1 MPQPSTKMHQNCADF
16 RVLSWDRGKEEWR
29 GLNQISPGEFYNE
42 GLHPLLR
49 TDSHV
54 TVIFADADKVR
65 ECPSCR
71 KCFTNEFLMPELW
84 WSSYSRRSNGY
95 FGSETFRDD
104 QGDISSLNTWSR
116 FLAKQLIDQN
126 THVWHKFNIFTHW
139 IASTQQTYLIVFE
152 APKQTHLRS
161 LFPSPVLT
169 NSHKDALHDP
179 FWVYPRLLEQLA
191 GLQDNSVWA
200 VRDRVRNIEKEDLRK
215 KPNPRYRH
223 MHDTAR
229 HAIHVSETL
238 EVAEKTVASIVQQH
252 NVFREDIGW
261 GDKIRNAGYRRV
273 DERLL
278 WYDHILQ
285 SLRCRASANKER
297 LLNEVQLAF
306 NSVAQYDSRIAV
318 KIGRA
323 TQSDSAAM
331 KTIAFVTLAFLP
343 GTFISALFSMSFFN
357 VDDDTGQWSVSRKIW
372 MYFAIAIP
380 VTFITS
386 GLWLLWQRC
395 FPPAWIGEEEE
406 SANALRDLRRKIKRG
421 DSARVDSYEMSW
433 A

>member
-1 MPQPSTKMHQNCADF
+1 MPTPSKKMHQNCIDF
-16 RVLSWDRGKEEWR
+16 CVLSWDKGKEEWR
-29 GLNQISPGEFYNE
+29 GLEHIRPSEFYNE
-42 GLHPLLR
+42 GLHPSLT

-65 ECPSCR
+65 ECPFCR
-71 KCFTNEFLMPELW
+71 KCFTDEFLMPELW

-104 QGDISSLNTWSR
+104 QGDISALNTWSR
-116 FLAKQLIDQN
+116 FLAKELLEKKHI
-126 THVWHKFNIFTHW
+126 WHKFNIFTRW
-139 IASTQQTYLIVFE
+139 VASTKQTYLIVFE
-152 APKQTHLRS
+152 SKIQTSLRKH
-161 LFPSPVLT
+161 FPDPLLI
-169 NSHKDALHDP
+169 NSHNDALHDP

-191 GLQDNSVWA
+191 NLQCKSVWS
-200 VRDRVRNIEKEDLRK
+200 VRDRVRGIEKEDLSK

-238 EVAEKTVASIVQQH
+238 EVAEKTVMSIVQQH
-252 NVFREDIGW
+252 NVFREEIGS
-261 GDKIRNAGYRRV
+261 GDKLQNAGYRRV

-285 SLRCRASANKER
+285 SLRHRASANKER

-318 KIGRA
+318 RIGRA

-357 VDDDTGQWSVSRKIW
+357 VDDDTGEWSVSKKIW
-372 MYFAIAIP
+372 MYWAIAIP
-380 VTFITS
+380 VTLLTS

-421 DSARVDSYEMSW
+421 DSARVNSYEMSW

>member
-1 MPQPSTKMHQNCADF
+1 MPQPSKRVHQNCKEF
-16 RVLSWDRGKEEWR
+16 YVLSWDKGKKEWR
-29 GLNQISPGEFYNE
+29 GLKQIRPSEFYSD
-42 GLHPLLR
+42 GLHPSLT

-54 TVIFADADKVR
+54 TVIFADADMVR

-71 KCFTNEFLMPELW
+71 KCFTDEFLMPELW
-84 WSSYSRRSNGY
+84 WSGYSRRSNGY

-104 QGDISSLNTWSR
+104 EGELLALNTWSR
-116 FLAKQLIDQN
+116 FLVKQLVDQN
-126 THVWHKFNIFTHW
+126 THVWHKFNIFTRW

-152 APKQTHLRS
+152 SPKQTRLRG
-161 LFPSPVLT
+161 LFPEPLLT
-169 NSHKDALHDP
+169 NSHSDALNDP
-179 FWVYPRLLEQLA
+179 FWVYPRLLEQLSN
-191 GLQDNSVWA
+191 LQDNSVWA
-200 VRDRVRNIEKEDLRK
+200 VRDQVRGIEKEKWSKR
-215 KPNPRYRH
+215 PSPRYRH

-238 EVAEKTVASIVQQH
+238 EVAEKTVASILQQH
-252 NVFREDIGW
+252 NVFRDEVGW
-261 GDKIRNAGYRRV
+261 GDRQRNAGFRRV

-278 WYDHILQ
+278 WYDHILR
-285 SLRCRASANKER
+285 SLRHRASANKER

-306 NSVAQYDSRIAV
+306 NSVAQYDSRVAV

-357 VDDDTGQWSVSRKIW
+357 VDDDTGQWTVSNKIW
-372 MYFAIAIP
+372 MYWAIAIP
-380 VTFITS
+380 VTLITS

-395 FPPAWIGEEEE
+395 FPPAWVGEEEE
-406 SANALRDLRRKIKRG
+406 SANSLRDLRRKIKRG
-421 DSARVDSYEMSW
+421 DSARVDIYQM